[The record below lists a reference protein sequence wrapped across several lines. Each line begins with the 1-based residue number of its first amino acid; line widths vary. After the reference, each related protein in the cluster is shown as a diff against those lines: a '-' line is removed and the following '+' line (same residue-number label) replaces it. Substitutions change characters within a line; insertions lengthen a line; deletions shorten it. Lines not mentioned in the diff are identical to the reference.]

1 MITISSNIGAV
12 ASSLTAKLKEF
23 QGQIKDKV
31 LRTVASDTLAS
42 VKVRIHQ
49 EGKNAADSE
58 IGTYSSAYLKYREKK
73 PFNRTDDTKIIF
85 SLTRKM
91 ENEFVVI
98 PTEKGYGLG
107 WLDASGRTEPK
118 PKPKTKRKKKSK
130 PKKPSEPK
138 AETEPKKESKPKK
151 PLTNFEISQYLEERF
166 GDVWKLTKTEQSVI
180 KPIADRA
187 VKEELVRLRLL

>member
-23 QGQIKDKV
+23 RAQIKDKV
-31 LRTVASDTLAS
+31 LLTVATDMNAK

-49 EGKNAADSE
+49 EGKNAGDSE

-73 PFNRTDDTKIIF
+73 PFNRTGDTKIIF

-98 PTEKGYGLG
+98 PTDKGYGLG
-107 WLDASGRTEPK
+107 WLDASART
-118 PKPKTKRKKKSK
+118 
-130 PKKPSEPK
+130 EPK
-138 AETEPKKESKPKK
+138 AETKRKKESKPKK

-166 GDVWKLTKTEQSVI
+166 GDVWKLTQKEQSEI
-180 KPIADRA
+180 KPIADMA